1 VHIHHVIRRTW
12 ETTQTMESALAAE
25 GRNDT
30 PATFAQLARTLTGTL
45 LTPDADGYDTAR
57 AVWNLTYSDARP
69 AAVAQAADASDVAKA
84 IAFGREHG
92 LEIAVRSGGHSMAG
106 FSTGDGVL
114 VIDLRAIRGLHIDPD
129 TRLVSAGAGLT
140 AGEITTALVP
150 HELAIPF
157 GDTASVGIAGLT
169 LGGGIGYLARK
180 AGLAIDRLRSVE
192 IVTVDG
198 EVLTASADEH
208 ADLFWGIRGG
218 GGNFGVVTRFVY
230 EAVPVAE
237 TLSGSLILPLSAEVL
252 SAALAI
258 ADEAPEE
265 TTTIFEIMA
274 APPAP
279 FIPEDKI
286 GTPILTVLM
295 VHAGDPA
302 DGQVVADRFRAL
314 ATPIADMLAPM
325 PYGGIYQF
333 SAEAENPMPAVTR
346 SLFTRELL
354 GPEAVGRIV
363 ARMTAPEAPMVQ
375 VAQVRVLGGAMGRVP
390 ADATAFAHRDAKI
403 MVTLYTVLA
412 DPETA
417 AKDVAW
423 THAHFQDLAPF
434 ASGVYVNFIDL
445 EGEARVRDA
454 YPSATYARLAELKAR
469 FDPENV
475 LRRNQNVRPA

>member
-1 VHIHHVIRRTW
+1 
-12 ETTQTMESALAAE
+12 MESALAPV
-25 GRNDT
+25 GHSD
-30 PATFAQLARTLTGTL
+30 PAITFTQLAATLGGTV
-45 LTPDADGYDTAR
+45 LTPDADGYEAAR
-57 AVWNLTYSDARP
+57 GVWNLHYSDARP
-69 AAVAQAADASDVAKA
+69 AAIVQAADANDVARA

-92 LEIAVRSGGHSMAG
+92 LEIAVRGGGHSMAG

-140 AGEITTALVP
+140 AGEVTTALVP

-169 LGGGIGYLARK
+169 LGGGIGYLVRS

-198 EVLTASADEH
+198 EVLTASADDH

-230 EAVPVAE
+230 EAVPVGE
-237 TLSGSLILPLSAEVL
+237 TLSGALVLPLSADVL
-252 SAALAI
+252 SGALAI
-258 ADEAPEE
+258 ADAAPEA

-279 FIPEDKI
+279 FIPEDKV

-295 VHAGDPA
+295 VHIGDMA
-302 DGQVVADRFRAL
+302 EGQAVADRFRAL
-314 ATPIADMLAPM
+314 AAPIADLLAPM

-346 SLFTRELL
+346 SVFTRELL
-354 GPEAVGRIV
+354 GPESVQRIV
-363 ARMTAPEAPMVQ
+363 ARMTDPTGPMMPVT
-375 VAQVRVLGGAMGRVP
+375 QVRVLGGAMGRVP
-390 ADATAFAHRDAKI
+390 ADATAFAHRDATI
-403 MVTLYTVLA
+403 MVTLYTVFM
-412 DPETA
+412 DPEKTVS
-417 AKDVAW
+417 DIGW
-423 THAHFQDLAPF
+423 THAYFEELAPF
-434 ASGVYVNFIDL
+434 ASGVYVNFVDL

-454 YPSATYARLAELKAR
+454 YPPATYARLAELKAR
-469 FDPENV
+469 WDPENV
-475 LRRNQNVRPA
+475 LRRNQNVRPS

>member
-1 VHIHHVIRRTW
+1 
-12 ETTQTMESALAAE
+12 MESVLAPE

-30 PATFAQLARTLTGTL
+30 PADFTQLAATLTGTV
-45 LTPDADGYDTAR
+45 LTPDADGYEAAR
-57 AVWNLTYSDARP
+57 SVWNLYYNDARP
-69 AAVAQAADASDVAKA
+69 AAVVQAADANDVARA
-84 IAFGREHG
+84 IAFGREFG

-114 VIDLRAIRGLHIDPD
+114 VIDLRTIRGLHIDPE
-129 TRLVSAGAGLT
+129 TRLVSAGAGLN

-192 IVTVDG
+192 LVTVDG

-237 TLSGSLILPLSAEVL
+237 TLSGALVLPLSAEVL
-252 SAALAI
+252 SGALAI

-265 TTTIFEIMA
+265 TTSIFEIMA

-279 FIPEDKI
+279 FIPEDKV
-286 GTPILTVLM
+286 GTPILTILM

-302 DGQVVADRFRAL
+302 DGQAVADRFRAL
-314 ATPIADMLAPM
+314 ATPIADLVAPM

-354 GPEAVGRIV
+354 GPEAVERVV
-363 ARMTAPEAPMVQ
+363 ARMTDPDGPMVA
-375 VAQVRVLGGAMGRVP
+375 VSQVRVLGGAMGRVP

-403 MVTLYTVLA
+403 MVTLYTIFV
-412 DPETA
+412 DPDKTA
-417 AKDVAW
+417 SDIAW
-423 THAHFQDLAPF
+423 THAYFEELAPF
-434 ASGVYVNFIDL
+434 ASGVYVNFLDL
-445 EGEARVRDA
+445 EGAARVRDA
-454 YPSATYARLAELKAR
+454 YPSATYARLADLKTR
-469 FDPENV
+469 WDPENV